1 MFNESAVCA
10 LGRDLARSDRLSA
23 AAVETA
29 VHAVA
34 RFSRLARR
42 MEVGRLSLLA
52 TAAVRDAANGR
63 DFADRVREAC
73 GERVD
78 ILSGEDE
85 ARISAL
91 GVMWGMPGAKGV
103 VGDLGGGSLELVEVG
118 GGNVLRQATL
128 PLGILRLSDLYRR
141 RRAEALERIGEAF
154 AGVDWLRGAARRSFY
169 PVGGAW
175 RAVARL
181 HMARTGHPLRM
192 IDGHSVPAREM
203 DDIARLAAARGLRS
217 LRRVRGLSERRRANL
232 PLAAELMR
240 AALAAT
246 GARRVTFSAQGLRE
260 GFLYTQISDRERGA
274 DPALAAAVELAAREA
289 RFRATGEAL
298 FDWTE
303 PLFQG
308 GRAARRRLR
317 RIACHLADVGWREH
331 PDYRAVQA
339 FERVLRFP
347 FAGLRHRDRAFLA
360 YAVFVRYGGD
370 PQAPELRAA
379 FDLLPPGGRRRADVL
394 GLAFRLAF
402 GISSG
407 AAETL
412 RRAPLEVAEG
422 RLHLRLPADAPDPPA
437 DRTERQLA
445 ALAAACGLECGGV
458 FS

>member
-10 LGRDLARSDRLSA
+10 LGRDLAYSDRLSA

-42 MEVGRLSLLA
+42 MEVGRLSLIA
-52 TAAVRDAANGR
+52 TAAVREAANGR

-91 GVMWGMPGAKGV
+91 GVIWGMPGAKGV
-103 VGDLGGGSLELVEVG
+103 VGDLGGGSLELVEIG
-118 GGNVLRQATL
+118 GGSVLRQATL
-128 PLGILRLSDLYRR
+128 PLGILRLSDLHRR
-141 RRAEALERIGEAF
+141 RPADARERIDEAF
-154 AGVDWLRGAARRSFY
+154 AGIDWLRGAPKRNFY

-175 RAVARL
+175 RAMARL
-181 HMARTGHPLRM
+181 HMAHTGHPLHM

-203 DDIARLAAARGLRS
+203 VDIARLAAILGPQS
-217 LRRVRGLSERRRANL
+217 LRRVRGISERRRASL
-232 PLAAELMR
+232 PLAGALMQ

-246 GARRVTFSAQGLRE
+246 GARRVAFSAQGLRE
-260 GFLYTQISDRERGA
+260 GFLYTQLADPERGA

-289 RFRATGEAL
+289 RFRAAGEAL
-298 FDWTE
+298 FDWTA
-303 PLFQG
+303 PLFERR
-308 GRAARRRLR
+308 RAGRRRLR
-317 RIACHLADVGWREH
+317 RIACHLADIGWREH
-331 PDYRAVQA
+331 PDYRAAQT
-339 FERVLRFP
+339 FDRVLRFP
-347 FAGLRHRDRAFLA
+347 FAGLRHKDRAFLA

-370 PQAPELRAA
+370 PAAPELRPA
-379 FDLLPPGGRRRADVL
+379 FDLLPQGGRRRAEAL

-407 AAETL
+407 VAEAL
-412 RRAPLEVAEG
+412 RRAPLEPAAG
-422 RLHLRLPADAPDPPA
+422 RLHLRLPADAPARPR
-437 DRTERQLA
+437 DRTERQVA
-445 ALAAACGLECGGV
+445 ALAAACGLECGGIV
-458 FS
+458 S

>member
-10 LGRDLARSDRLSA
+10 LGRDLAHSDRLSDP
-23 AAVETA
+23 AVETA
-29 VHAVA
+29 VDAVA

-42 MEVGRLSLLA
+42 MEVGRLSLIA
-52 TAAVRDAANGR
+52 TAAVREAANGR

-91 GVMWGMPGAKGV
+91 GVIWGMPGAKGV

-118 GGNVLRQATL
+118 GGSVLRQATL
-128 PLGILRLSDLYRR
+128 PLGILRLSDLHRQR
-141 RRAEALERIGEAF
+141 PADALERIDEAF
-154 AGVDWLRGAARRSFY
+154 AGIDWLRAAQRRNFY

-175 RAVARL
+175 RAMARL
-181 HMARTGHPLRM
+181 HMAHTGHPLHM
-192 IDGHSVPAREM
+192 IDGHSVPARRM
-203 DDIARLAAARGLRS
+203 ADIARLAAILGPQS
-217 LRRVRGLSERRRANL
+217 LRRVRGISERRRASL
-232 PLAAELMR
+232 PLAGALMQ

-260 GFLYTQISDRERGA
+260 GLLYTQLADRERGA

-298 FDWTE
+298 FDWTA
-303 PLFQG
+303 PLFERRG
-308 GRAARRRLR
+308 AGRRRLR
-317 RIACHLADVGWREH
+317 RIACHLADIGWREH

-339 FERVLRFP
+339 FDRVLRFP
-347 FAGLRHRDRAFLA
+347 FAGLRHKDRAFLA

-370 PQAPELRAA
+370 PAAPELRPA
-379 FDLLPPGGRRRADVL
+379 FDLLAQGGRRRAEVL

-407 AAETL
+407 VAEAL
-412 RRAPLEVAEG
+412 ERAPLEPAAG
-422 RLHLRLPADAPDPPA
+422 RLRLRLPADAPARPG
-437 DRTERQLA
+437 DRTERQVA
-445 ALAAACGLECGGV
+445 ALAAACGLECGGIV
-458 FS
+458 S